1 MSQRNKAIIALV
13 VTAVLWSSGG
23 VLIKWVNWH
32 PMAIV
37 GTRSAIAA
45 VLLWVIARRPRFKW
59 SPALIG
65 GAVAYAVTVML
76 YVPAVTLTTAAN
88 AILLQYTAPLWIALF
103 GAWFLGERATWIDWL
118 CILVSLGGMALFFHE
133 GLASKSFA
141 GDLLGA
147 LSGITLAWSMLLLR
161 KQKDGTP
168 LECVLLG
175 NVLAALGGLPFVFG
189 RPVPNAMGWLALLY
203 LGVVQLG
210 LAYALY
216 AWAIKHVTA
225 LESVLIVMLE
235 PILNPIWA
243 LLLIGERPQGW
254 ALVGGLL
261 VLAAATVRGVLLAV
275 HKPHPAAASAESSQ
289 AAAP

>member
-1 MSQRNKAIIALV
+1 MRSR
-13 VTAVLWSSGG
+13 AVLLLILAALLWSLGG
-23 VLIKWVNWH
+23 LLIKIVDWS
-32 PMAIV
+32 PMAIA
-37 GTRSAIAA
+37 GARSGIAA
-45 VLLWVIARRPRFKW
+45 LVMLAFRPRMRLSW
-59 SPALIG
+59 SGPQLG
-65 GAVAYAVTVML
+65 GAVCYAATVIL
-76 YVPAVTLTTAAN
+76 FVVANKWTTAAN

-133 GLASKSFA
+133 GLASKSFV

-175 NVLAALGGLPFVFG
+175 NVLAALGGLPFAFG
-189 RPVPNAMGWLALLY
+189 RPVPNAMGWVALLY
-203 LGVVQLG
+203 LGIMQLG

-261 VLAAATVRGVLLAV
+261 VLAAATMRGVLLAV
-275 HKPHPAAASAESSQ
+275 HKPRS

>member
-32 PMAIV
+32 PMAIM
-37 GTRSAIAA
+37 GARSAIAA
-45 VLLWVIARRPRFKW
+45 ALLWVIARRLRFRW
-59 SPALIG
+59 SPAFIG

-118 CILVSLGGMALFFHE
+118 CILVSLGGMVLFFHE
-133 GLASKSFA
+133 GLASKSFV

-175 NVLAALGGLPFVFG
+175 NVLAALGGLPFAFG
-189 RPVPNAMGWLALLY
+189 RPVPNAMGWVALLY
-203 LGVVQLG
+203 LGIMQLG

-261 VLAAATVRGVLLAV
+261 VLAAATMRGVLLAV
-275 HKPHPAAASAESSQ
+275 HKPRS

>member
-1 MSQRNKAIIALV
+1 MSQRNKAIAALV
-13 VTAVLWSSGG
+13 LTALLWSIGG
-23 VLIKWVNWH
+23 VLIKWVTWH
-32 PMAIV
+32 PMAIM
-37 GTRSAIAA
+37 GARSAIAA
-45 VLLWVIARRPRFKW
+45 LVLWIVARRPRIRW
-59 SPALIG
+59 STTLVGA
-65 GAVAYAVTVML
+65 AVAYAVTVAL

-88 AILLQYTAPLWIALF
+88 AIMLQYTAPLWIALF

-118 CILVSLGGMALFFHE
+118 CILVSLGGMVLFFHE
-133 GLASKSFA
+133 GLASKSFV

-175 NVLAALGGLPFVFG
+175 NVLAALGGLPFAFG
-189 RPVPNAMGWLALLY
+189 RPVPNAMGWVALLY
-203 LGVVQLG
+203 LGIMQLG

-261 VLAAATVRGVLLAV
+261 VLAAATMRGVLLAV
-275 HKPHPAAASAESSQ
+275 HKPRS